1 MPPRKRVKTQ
11 KWAPDLVRGS
21 FYPWMV
27 GPESEDG
34 EQRMFCPL
42 CEDPGESA
50 SPSASIN
57 PDEGVWN
64 CLKTD
69 DHGGSV
75 FGLAQKLERTDP
87 RFIRRSL
94 SLPPVR
100 INVRQ
105 QGRRRRKVT
114 EPQQPLENQD
124 RPTAWHNQ
132 LGMHFPERVGWAT
145 DMRGVRW
152 ETLQR
157 AHIGYNGS
165 HWTFPARLSTK
176 WVQVKFIQYPDS
188 GGKKITQT
196 AGARAMVWPAT
207 FLKDAPNL
215 PVLLVEGEWDALL
228 AEQESEGLYVAV
240 TGTGGAGTSP
250 VDLSMLADREV
261 FVAYDCDESGHNGA
275 EKVAARLR
283 EVGARVHVIDL
294 TELGLPFTKNHGADI
309 SDYFRKYGG
318 TAEKLAAEFDRLRDD
333 DPAEHDDILR
343 DIETLFMAQDD
354 ARLTLIDEV
363 LSLDG
368 IADLSPAK
376 YVIDGWLP
384 EGFFSDFFG
393 EPGAKKTFLILD
405 MLLHIC
411 AGLPWHGHSVTRG
424 AALLFEGEGLEQL
437 QARAEAWQEYHDR
450 PQLEP
455 FGALSSPLDMTT
467 PEGVARAVRTVR
479 DWEAKHN
486 TKVVCVAFD
495 PLVEYMNGE
504 ENGEGMELATRGLRA
519 LARYLGIA
527 VVVGAHTNA
536 SGERARGGDQLRMRS
551 GAHVRVEALRN
562 DRVGVVQEKQKNGER
577 LALQLLPVSAV
588 GSIVLQTLERQTAA
602 AYFASKFSE
611 DSVEKATGKIR
622 IAEVAATQKASKA
635 DALLTEHVRA
645 NPGIGKGKLVA
656 ACNGQGIGKETL
668 EARVDSLV
676 KDGALRFE
684 KDGPAKNA
692 PTHYYVA
699 DPTESA

>member
-1 MPPRKRVKTQ
+1 MPPRKRVKTE
-11 KWAPDLVRGS
+11 KYKPDVVRGS
-21 FYPWMV
+21 FSPWMV
-27 GPESEDG
+27 GSESEDG

-42 CEDPGESA
+42 CEEPGDSV

-57 PDEGVWN
+57 PIQGVWN
-64 CLKTD
+64 CLKTP

-75 FGLAQKLERTDP
+75 YALAQALKGSDP
-87 RFIRRSL
+87 RFTLRSR
-94 SLPPVR
+94 SERSVN

-105 QGRRRRKVT
+105 ASKRHSRSAERK
-114 EPQQPLENQD
+114 PLENQD
-124 RPTAWHNQ
+124 KPYHWHDQMLNAY
-132 LGMHFPERVGWAT
+132 PERVEYLTEQRGLTREYIERFKVGWDGQRYT
-145 DMRGVRW
+145 IPVRIRGKWINVRRYLPNSKPAQQKILNLSGHGTAVLAFC
-152 ETLQR
+152 EVLQ
-157 AHIGYNGS
+157 AN
-165 HWTFPARLSTK
+165 T
-176 WVQVKFIQYPDS
+176 
-188 GGKKITQT
+188 
-196 AGARAMVWPAT
+196 
-207 FLKDAPNL
+207 L
-215 PVLLVEGEWDALL
+215 PVLLCEGEWDAIL
-228 AEQESEGLYVAV
+228 ANQESAGQYVAV
-240 TGTGGAGTSP
+240 TGTGGASNP
-250 VDLSMLADREV
+250 PHDLEALANREV
-261 FVAYDCDESGHNGA
+261 FIAHDCDDAGVEGA
-275 EKVAARLR
+275 AKTADRLR
-283 EVGARVHVIDL
+283 EVGAVVHVVDL
-294 TELGLPFTKNHGADI
+294 TKLGLPYAAKHGADI
-309 SDYFRKYGG
+309 SDYFCKFGG
-318 TAEKLAAEFDRLRDD
+318 TADKLTGEFDRLRDD
-333 DPAEHDDILR
+333 NPAEQDDILR

-363 LSLDG
+363 LSLDD

-411 AGLPWHGHSVTRG
+411 AGLPWHGHTVSRG

-437 QARAEAWQEYHDR
+437 QARAEAWQEFHDR
-450 PQLEP
+450 PELEP

-536 SGERARGGDQLRMRS
+536 SGQRARGGDQLRMRS
-551 GAHVRVEALRN
+551 GAHVRVEALKN

-611 DSVEKATGKIR
+611 DSLENATGR
-622 IAEVAATQKASKA
+622 IKLAEVAATQKASKA